1 MKNKVCTYL
10 LTIVLFFCSIP
21 IPIYAVQ
28 EETVSI
34 HSVEEYYEFAK
45 ACTLDSWSE
54 GKTVLLEADLEFSN
68 INEMMAIPYFKGI
81 FDGKG
86 HTISGLVIG
95 YDGSAQGMFRYIGEG
110 GVVKNLN
117 VTATITPQGSMSTV
131 GGIVGENKGTISNCS
146 FIGVVKGNSL
156 VGGIAGENKEEG
168 IIANCRASGIVH
180 GNHYIGGITGRNSG
194 IIENCINKANIN
206 ISTEEITLN
215 LEYLNLENL
224 RSTENTTDITD
235 IGGIA
240 GYSTGWIESCTNNG
254 KVGYQ
259 HVGYNVGGITGR
271 QNGYVNNC
279 VNYGTIYGRKDIG
292 GINGQMEPYQTLLFS
307 ESTLTK
313 LDEQL
318 DELQRR
324 IDKLIDDT
332 DNYSD
337 TVTGRLSDMHSHV
350 ENARDSVDIML
361 DQVQNVVNADT
372 DTLNELS
379 DRISDTIDK
388 MVPVSMELTTATE
401 RMEAAIRQL
410 RSAADELGDASE
422 LSQDGL
428 RHVNRALDEMED
440 AQTDF
445 EAAAAPMEKA
455 GEEFSNAFS
464 AFSDALKL
472 LQDGGPTEEIEE
484 KVTQG
489 TDALLQGL
497 DALSVAGKS
506 IRAGMEDIGDALSAI
521 QDAVPYFK
529 DSKHPIGNALKDA
542 EDSLHEI
549 YRMSSSMSEASAG
562 LERALQ
568 DLAEKEGLS
577 FAKLDEEFDI
587 SKNTLSDSVG
597 EISDIL
603 NFVNTTVANG
613 NSRIGDDI
621 QAVSDQ
627 LFEITDTIREAF
639 EEPEEEDERVEDIS
653 YEDTGE
659 QIDGK
664 AAFCTNYGVIEGDVN
679 VGGITGSMA
688 VEYDFDPED
697 DIKTEGDFSRDFIY
711 QTRAVIRNCK
721 NEGEVIAKKNS
732 VGGIVGN
739 MDIGSVIDCYAYGS
753 ITSLSGRYTGGIAGY
768 SRADIRHSYAKCS
781 LSGNDYVGGI
791 AGLGENILNCLSL
804 VKIEESGEYT
814 GAVAGKAEG
823 TLDGNYFIS
832 ETLAGL
838 DGISYTAQ
846 AEPIKYSD
854 LLVLEGVPEEFKK
867 FRLVFQTED
876 AIIYETN
883 FSYGSDLSN
892 IELPEIPEQ
901 EGSYGKWEEIDY
913 SNMVFDTFV
922 NAVYENKITA
932 LESAQKREE
941 LPVILVEGSF
951 GENDRL
957 SLNTADIDV
966 SGIEGK
972 DQLLETWHLQIPED
986 GNGPHRIQYLV
997 PLDSKNVRIEYQT
1010 ENGWEKVDAKIDG
1023 KYVIWESDGTEF
1035 VFRSIEVFSYL
1046 PFILAAGIIIVI
1058 LFVVIIVRK
1067 KKLSKKKAK
1076 DKEEGNEEKE
1086 TDTKKTEKEGLKN
1099 GK

>member
-1 MKNKVCTYL
+1 M
-10 LTIVLFFCSIP
+10 P
-21 IPIYAVQ
+21 IPTYAAQ
-28 EETVSI
+28 EETISI
-34 HSVEEYYEFAK
+34 HSIEEYYQFAA

-68 INEMMAIPYFKGI
+68 INEMTAIPYFKGT

-86 HTISGLVIG
+86 HTVSGLIIG

-117 VTATITPQGSMSTV
+117 LTATITPQGSMSTV
-131 GGIVGENKGTISNCS
+131 GGIAGENKGTISNCS
-146 FIGVVKGNSL
+146 FMGVVKGNSL
-156 VGGIAGENKEEG
+156 VGGIAGENKEPG
-168 IIANCRASGIVH
+168 VIANCRASGIVH
-180 GNHYIGGITGRNSG
+180 GNHYIGGIVGRNSG
-194 IIENCINKANIN
+194 VIENCINKANIN
-206 ISTEEITLN
+206 ISTEEIALN

-240 GYSTGWIESCTNNG
+240 GYSTGRIESCTNNG

-313 LDEQL
+313 LEEQL

-332 DNYSD
+332 DDYSD
-337 TVTGRLSDMHSHV
+337 TVTGRLSDMHNHV
-350 ENARDSVDIML
+350 ENARDSVNIML
-361 DQVQNVVNADT
+361 DQVQNVVNTDT

-379 DRISDTIDK
+379 ERISDTIDK

-401 RMEAAIRQL
+401 RMETAIRQL
-410 RSAADELGDASE
+410 RSATDEIGDASE

-428 RHVNRALDEMED
+428 RYVNRALDEMED
-440 AQTDF
+440 AQADF
-445 EAAAAPMEKA
+445 RAAVAPMEKA
-455 GEEFSNAFS
+455 GEEFSNAFT

-472 LQDGGPTEEIEE
+472 LQDGGSTDEIEE

-489 TDALLQGL
+489 TDALSQGM

-521 QDAVPYFK
+521 QDAMPYFQ
-529 DSKHPIGNALKDA
+529 DSKHPLGNALKDTQ
-542 EDSLHEI
+542 DSLHEI

-568 DLAEKEGLS
+568 DLAEKEELS

-587 SKNTLSDSVG
+587 SKNTLSDSVS

-603 NFVNTTVANG
+603 NFVNTTVADRNG
-613 NSRIGDDI
+613 RIGDDI

-627 LFEITDTIREAF
+627 LFAITDTIRESF
-639 EEPEEEDERVEDIS
+639 EEPEEEERIEDIS

-664 AAFCTNYGVIEGDVN
+664 AAFCTNYGKIEGDVN

-721 NEGEVIAKKNS
+721 NEGEIIAKKNG

-739 MDIGSVIDCYAYGS
+739 MDIGSVMDCYAYGS
-753 ITSLSGRYTGGIAGY
+753 VTSSSGRYTGGIAGY
-768 SRADIRHSYAKCS
+768 SRADIRHSYAKCR

-791 AGLGENILNCLSL
+791 AGSGKNILNCLSL

-823 TLDGNYFIS
+823 TLDGNYFVS

-838 DGISYTAQ
+838 DGISYITQ
-846 AEPIKYSD
+846 AEPIKYTD
-854 LLVLEGVPEEFKK
+854 LLALEGVPEEFKT

-876 AIIYETN
+876 AIIYETS
-883 FSYGSDLSN
+883 FSYGSDLSG

-922 NAVYENKITA
+922 NAVYENRITT
-932 LESAQKREE
+932 LESAQRREE
-941 LPVILVEGSF
+941 LPVLLVEGSF
-951 GENDRL
+951 GEQDRL
-957 SLNTADIDV
+957 SLATAEADV
-966 SGIEGK
+966 FGIEGK
-972 DQLLETWHLQIPED
+972 DQLLETWCLQVPED
-986 GNGPHRIQYLV
+986 GSVSHRIQYLI
-997 PLDSKNVRIEYQT
+997 PLDVKNVRIEYKT
-1010 ENGWEKVDAKIDG
+1010 ANGWEKVEAEVDG
-1023 KYVIWESDGTEF
+1023 KYLIWESSGTEF
-1035 VFRSIEVFSYL
+1035 TFRSVEEFSYL
-1046 PFILAAGIIIVI
+1046 PFIVAAGIIIVI
-1058 LFVVIIVRK
+1058 LFIVIIVRK
-1067 KKLSKKKAK
+1067 KKLVKKKVQGK
-1076 DKEEGNEEKE
+1076 KEENKKKTERKEKEEKE
-1086 TDTKKTEKEGLKN
+1086 LKN
-1099 GK
+1099 GE